1 MNNKTMN
8 DYDYFMSGEEY
19 EYRLKQSQS
28 SFVIFL
34 LTLNF

>member
-8 DYDYFMSGEEY
+8 EYDFFMSGEEY
-19 EYRLKQSQS
+19 DSKQSQS